1 MKSTRIL
8 ASLAL
13 AGLVS
18 ACAHA
23 SNPGGDDGKRPPG
36 PPPEAFEACEGLAE
50 GDVVTFAGREGED
63 IEATCQE
70 HDGKLVAVPK
80 NPPRRH

>member
-1 MKSTRIL
+1 MKSTKIL

-23 SNPGGDDGKRPPG
+23 SHPGGDGKRPSG
-36 PPPEAFEACEGLAE
+36 PPPEAFEACEGQSA
-50 GDVVTFAGREGED
+50 GDLVTFAGREGED
-63 IEATCQE
+63 IEATCE
-70 HDGKLVAVPK
+70 ERDGKLVAVPK
-80 NPPRRH
+80 NPPPRH